1 MSPRSVNTIAR
12 TLIQTVVRQK
22 LNAIKS
28 DPERSLRNLVDMG
41 LSFAAGSEQKRFLQQ
56 AQRTLQNENSAYYR
70 IIYDMALHV
79 DTEHLMGFGMNLG
92 YNSLTA
98 GARTIRRLEVERGYD
113 IPWCLTLVIDRKGY
127 AAHEADYISLIE
139 QGKRLGIYTYLII
152 APELPVGLFTLLRQQ
167 KDCAFLLFT
176 SPDEL
181 TGDVIDTMA
190 QLYHVMPVVRFGDGA
205 EEVCDAMRRREMLY
219 SVFLPYHSEKSENIF
234 SDGDV
239 LDIEQFHAP
248 LTIFISYTARK
259 RANHHPFTGESSP
272 PAMTCIRRPSPW
284 SCGRTCAMSMASSL
298 LCPPTPLLSM
308 LTASSSARMA
318 PWMTASPLPP
328 PRWKASL
335 PPCNKIS
342 PGSAGIPQDRDSFYH
357 FRLGVTAQPLLPALP
372 RHKC

>member
-1 MSPRSVNTIAR
+1 MPPRSVNTIAR

-56 AQRTLQNENSAYYR
+56 AQRTLQDENSAYYR
-70 IIYDMALHV
+70 IIYDMVLHV

-98 GARTIRRLEVERGYD
+98 GARTIRRLESECGYD
-113 IPWCLTLVIDRKGY
+113 IPWCLTLAIDRKGY
-127 AAHEADYISLIE
+127 TAHESDYTNLIE

-219 SVFLPYHSEKSENIF
+219 SVFLPYHSEESENIF

-239 LDIEQFHAP
+239 LDIE
-248 LTIFISYTARK
+248 
-259 RANHHPFTGESSP
+259 
-272 PAMTCIRRPSPW
+272 
-284 SCGRTCAMSMASSL
+284 
-298 LCPPTPLLSM
+298 
-308 LTASSSARMA
+308 
-318 PWMTASPLPP
+318 
-328 PRWKASL
+328 
-335 PPCNKIS
+335 
-342 PGSAGIPQDRDSFYH
+342 
-357 FRLGVTAQPLLPALP
+357 
-372 RHKC
+372 

>member
-41 LSFAAGSEQKRFLQQ
+41 LSFAVGGEQKRFLQQ
-56 AQRTLQNENSAYYR
+56 AQHALQDENSAYYR

-98 GARTIRRLEVERGYD
+98 GARTIRRLESECGYD
-113 IPWCLTLVIDRKGY
+113 IPWCLTLAIDRKGY
-127 AAHEADYISLIE
+127 TAHESDYTNLIE

-181 TGDVIDTMA
+181 TGDVIDIMA
-190 QLYHVMPVVRFGDGA
+190 QLYHVMPVIRFGDGA
-205 EEVCDAMRRREMLY
+205 EAVCDAMRRREMLY
-219 SVFLPYHSEKSENIF
+219 SVFLPYHPEELESISG
-234 SDGDV
+234 DGDV
-239 LDIEQFHAP
+239 LDTEQFHAP
-248 LTIFISYTARK
+248 LTIFMSYTAPEK
-259 RANHHPFTGESSP
+259 GQSSP
-272 PAMTCIRRPSPW
+272 FYRRIIAARNDLHTQTIPVDLWEDLRYVDGALSPRASYPVVFDERCRLIRPDGTVDDSI
-284 SCGRTCAMSMASSL
+284 SFSAA
-298 LCPPTPLLSM
+298 PLESIL
-308 LTASSSARMA
+308 
-318 PWMTASPLPP
+318 
-328 PRWKASL
+328 ASL
-335 PPCNKIS
+335 
-342 PGSAGIPQDRDSFYH
+342 Q
-357 FRLGVTAQPLLPALP
+357 
-372 RHKC
+372 

>member
-1 MSPRSVNTIAR
+1 MAPRSVNTIAR

-41 LSFAAGSEQKRFLQQ
+41 LSFAAGSEQKHFLQQ
-56 AQRTLQNENSAYYR
+56 AQRALQDENSAYYR

-127 AAHEADYISLIE
+127 ADHEADYISLIE

-219 SVFLPYHSEKSENIF
+219 SVFLPYHPEELESISG
-234 SDGDV
+234 DGDV

-248 LTIFISYTARK
+248 LTIFMSYT
-259 RANHHPFTGESSP
+259 SP
-272 PAMTCIRRPSPW
+272 EED
-284 SCGRTCAMSMASSL
+284 
-298 LCPPTPLLSM
+298 
-308 LTASSSARMA
+308 
-318 PWMTASPLPP
+318 TASPLYRRIIAARDDLHVQTIPVELWEDL
-328 PRWKASL
+328 RFIDGV
-335 PPCNKIS
+335 IS
-342 PGSAGIPQDRDSFYH
+342 PLPSHPIAFNADCFLIRPDGTVDDNISFAATPLEEILSA
-357 FRLGVTAQPLLPALP
+357 
-372 RHKC
+372 RH

>member
-41 LSFAAGSEQKRFLQQ
+41 LSFAVGGEQKRFLQQ
-56 AQRTLQNENSAYYR
+56 AQHALQDENSAYYR

-98 GARTIRRLEVERGYD
+98 GARTIRRLESECGYD
-113 IPWCLTLVIDRKGY
+113 IPWCLTLAIDRKGY
-127 AAHEADYISLIE
+127 TAHESDYTNLIE

-190 QLYHVMPVVRFGDGA
+190 QLYHVMPVVRFGDA
-205 EEVCDAMRRREMLY
+205 PKRSAMPCAAGKCSTRYSCPTIPRNQKTSSATAMCWISSNFTRR
-219 SVFLPYHSEKSENIF
+219 SPSSC
-234 SDGDV
+234 
-239 LDIEQFHAP
+239 P
-248 LTIFISYTARK
+248 TPPRK

-284 SCGRTCAMSMASSL
+284 SCGRTCAMSMAHFL
-298 LCPPTPLLSM
+298 PGPPIPSCLM
-308 LTASSSARMA
+308 SAA
-318 PWMTASPLPP
+318 A
-328 PRWKASL
+328 
-335 PPCNKIS
+335 
-342 PGSAGIPQDRDSFYH
+342 
-357 FRLGVTAQPLLPALP
+357 
-372 RHKC
+372 

>member
-41 LSFAAGSEQKRFLQQ
+41 LSFAVGGEQRRFLQQ
-56 AQRTLQNENSAYYR
+56 AQHALQDENSAYYR

-98 GARTIRRLEVERGYD
+98 GARTIRRLESECGYD
-113 IPWCLTLVIDRKGY
+113 IPWCLTLAIDRKGY
-127 AAHEADYISLIE
+127 TAHESDYTNLIE

-190 QLYHVMPVVRFGDGA
+190 QLYHVIPLSTSILVVDDPQSIQCQRT
-205 EEVCDAMRRREMLY
+205 V
-219 SVFLPYHSEKSENIF
+219 I
-234 SDGDV
+234 
-239 LDIEQFHAP
+239 DINAVG
-248 LTIFISYTARK
+248 LVRNGTA
-259 RANHHPFTGESSP
+259 
-272 PAMTCIRRPSPW
+272 
-284 SCGRTCAMSMASSL
+284 
-298 LCPPTPLLSM
+298 
-308 LTASSSARMA
+308 
-318 PWMTASPLPP
+318 
-328 PRWKASL
+328 
-335 PPCNKIS
+335 
-342 PGSAGIPQDRDSFYH
+342 
-357 FRLGVTAQPLLPALP
+357 
-372 RHKC
+372 

>member
-56 AQRTLQNENSAYYR
+56 AQRTLQDENSAYYR

-98 GARTIRRLEVERGYD
+98 GARTIRRLESECGYD
-113 IPWCLTLVIDRKGY
+113 IPWCLTLAIDRKGY
-127 AAHEADYISLIE
+127 TAHESDYTNLIE

-152 APELPVGLFTLLRQQ
+152 APELPVGLFPLLRQQ
-167 KDCAFLLFT
+167 KDCAFLLFI

-219 SVFLPYHSEKSENIF
+219 SVFLPYHQKTSP
-234 SDGDV
+234 
-239 LDIEQFHAP
+239 A
-248 LTIFISYTARK
+248 TAMCWISSNFTRRSPSSCPTPPRK

-284 SCGRTCAMSMASSL
+284 SCGRTCAMSMAHFL
-298 LCPPTPLLSM
+298 PGPPIPSCLM
-308 LTASSSARMA
+308 SAA
-318 PWMTASPLPP
+318 A
-328 PRWKASL
+328 
-335 PPCNKIS
+335 
-342 PGSAGIPQDRDSFYH
+342 
-357 FRLGVTAQPLLPALP
+357 
-372 RHKC
+372 